1 MTMPVFAVAGRRVA
15 GLDGIRGLAALYV
28 VLNHTYLRSFPG
40 YPAITAPWWAGWLIY
55 GRFAVDVFMVVSGFS
70 LAVSP
75 ARSGW
80 RLRGGLTRFASR
92 RAWRILPAYWA
103 ALTFSLLVA
112 WLARPQPG
120 GGVPDGRSVVVYG
133 LLVQDAFD
141 ASSPNRAFWT
151 IAIEAQLYVGFP
163 LLLLLSRRFGPVA
176 MFAAVVGVV
185 LGISLAAPH
194 APVMEALMR
203 RFTPEFAVLFATG
216 VLAARMV
223 SAGERTRARPW
234 PLWGFAA
241 ATPVAAIIALK
252 GSVWTIGEH
261 LFWVELALAP
271 ALGCLLAGLATGR
284 PAGLIRV
291 LDSRALRRVGSFS
304 YSLYLTH
311 APIVVVVYFGL
322 VPGVIGPGIP
332 AFLLSL
338 AVGVPVAIGFAWL
351 FAMLF
356 DIPFQRYRSRREL
369 RAAASRV
376 AGLWRSKASKPAPEA
391 DGRDFDNVLVDQRG
405 VERS

>member
-1 MTMPVFAVAGRRVA
+1 MTTPVPAVAGRRVA
-15 GLDGIRGLAALYV
+15 GLDGLRGLAALYV
-28 VLNHTYLRSFPG
+28 VMDHTYLRSFPG

-80 RLRGGLTRFASR
+80 RLRGGLTRFARR

-112 WLARPQPG
+112 WLVRPQPG

-133 LLVQDAFD
+133 LLVQDMFD

-163 LLLLLSRRFGPVA
+163 LLLLLSRRFGPAA
-176 MFAAVVGVV
+176 MVAAVVGVIV
-185 LGISLAAPH
+185 GVGVVAPH
-194 APVMEALMR
+194 APVMEPLMR

-216 VLAARMV
+216 VLVARV
-223 SAGERTRARPW
+223 ASAGERVRALPW
-234 PLWGFAA
+234 HLWGLAA
-241 ATPVAAIIALK
+241 AVPVLAIIAWK
-252 GSVWTIGEH
+252 GSVWTIGGH

-284 PAGLIRV
+284 PAGLVRV
-291 LDSRALRRVGSFS
+291 LDSRALRRLGSFS

-322 VPGVIGPGIP
+322 VPGLIRPGIP

-338 AVGVPVAIGFAWL
+338 AIGVPVAIGFAWL

-356 DIPFQRYRSRREL
+356 DIPFQRHRGRREL
-369 RAAASRV
+369 QAAVSERLRTSRGGRGHREYHAASPRTE
-376 AGLWRSKASKPAPEA
+376 RPACH
-391 DGRDFDNVLVDQRG
+391 DNLAT
-405 VERS
+405 